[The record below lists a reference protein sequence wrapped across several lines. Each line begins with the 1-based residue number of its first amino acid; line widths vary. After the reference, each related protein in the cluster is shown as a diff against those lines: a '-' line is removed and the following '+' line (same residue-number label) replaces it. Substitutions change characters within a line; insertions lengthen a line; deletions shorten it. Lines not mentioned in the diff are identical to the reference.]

1 MLNNEA
7 YSKRLL
13 IFFFMLQ
20 FRNDANALLYS
31 LLSSKNDGAQDGD
44 LKVFR
49 FSNICCDWA
58 QCHYHGNGILYDASC
73 KHIKIAN
80 FISYQNTQISNST
93 LINTFVMSQSTYRN
107 STMP

>member
-80 FISYQNTQISNST
+80 FISY
-93 LINTFVMSQSTYRN
+93 
-107 STMP
+107 